1 MREFS
6 DPLPFVRRD
15 VGGDSSSRLT
25 LFYFFSRLR
34 PRVANKDLTV
44 EMASQASQPVH
55 SERKPRRAASPK
67 SSATAGGFFS
77 KDLENAGPRR
87 AEDLLKLSG
96 IMQLF

>member
-1 MREFS
+1 MILSLLCGEM
-6 DPLPFVRRD
+6 LAEIPFP
-15 VGGDSSSRLT
+15 VGPS
-25 LFYFFSRLR
+25 LFLFFFSRLR

-96 IMQLF
+96 IMQLS